1 MNEEHL
7 KDVKSW
13 GIEDAIK
20 HLKICVD
27 VLNAEIKQAETSL
40 DVLKDRRNSLGIGRY
55 ILEKIQEERSQ
66 RPAATANKEES

>member
-1 MNEEHL
+1 MIEEHL

-40 DVLKDRRNSLGIGRY
+40 DVLKDRRNSLNVGRY
-55 ILEKIQEERSQ
+55 ILEKMEEERSQ
-66 RPAATANKEES
+66 RPVPAASKKES